1 MSRYWAWTAAVFVLA
16 AGNFGCY
23 YDQWQNAER
32 DNRVLREDLARAKQD
47 LTDCELMNRQK
58 DTTIDSLNKQIG
70 AKDETIGAMTTELA
84 NLRKTLDQA
93 QALLDKYVGKGL
105 EAPIIVKQALPEP
118 LHKELKALAEAYP
131 EQIEYLPEK
140 GAVRWK
146 ADLLFPL
153 GSDQLNAS
161 SASIDA
167 LKKFA
172 DIVQSSEAAG
182 FDVIVVG
189 HTDTTPIVRPETLA
203 EHKTNWHLSA
213 HRAISVMSL
222 LAEQGVGMTR
232 MGVMGYGEHRP
243 IADNGT
249 KEGKAKNR
257 RVEIY
262 LVPKESVNAVGQ
274 GIFQTKDKSLAFM
287 RVDSRDNVGS

>member
-1 MSRYWAWTAAVFVLA
+1 MRMYWAWTATVLVLA

-23 YDQWQNAER
+23 YDQWQNSER
-32 DNRVLREDLARAKQD
+32 ANRVLTEDLARAKQD
-47 LTDCELMNRQK
+47 LVDCELMNRQK
-58 DTTIDSLNKQIG
+58 DTTIDSLNKQLG
-70 AKDETIGAMTTELA
+70 AKDETIAAMTAELA

-105 EAPIIVKQALPEP
+105 EPPIIVKQALPDP
-118 LHKELKALAEAYP
+118 LHKELKALAEAFP
-131 EQIEYLPEK
+131 EEIEYLPEK

-153 GSDQLNAS
+153 GSDQLNAA
-161 SASIDA
+161 SASLDA
-167 LKKFA
+167 LRRFA
-172 DIVQSSEAAG
+172 DIVQSDKATG
-182 FDVIVVG
+182 FEVIVVG
-189 HTDTTPIVRPETLA
+189 HTCITPIVRPETLA

-222 LAEQGVGMTR
+222 LAEQGVGMSR

-262 LVPKESVNAVGQ
+262 LVPKESVQAVGM
-274 GIFQTKDKSLAFM
+274 GIFEVEDKSLAFM
-287 RVDSRDNVGS
+287 RAGTRDNMGS

>member
-1 MSRYWAWTAAVFVLA
+1 
-16 AGNFGCY
+16 
-23 YDQWQNAER
+23 
-32 DNRVLREDLARAKQD
+32 
-47 LTDCELMNRQK
+47 MNRQK
-58 DTTIDSLNKQIG
+58 DTTIDSLNNQLS
-70 AKDETIGAMTTELA
+70 AKDETIGTMTAELE

-93 QALLDKYVGKGL
+93 QALLEKNLGKGL
-105 EAPIIVKQALPEP
+105 ERPIIIKQALPDP
-118 LHKELKALAEAYP
+118 LHDELKKLAEAFP

-153 GSDQLNAS
+153 GSDQLNAA
-161 SASIDA
+161 SASLEA

-172 DIVQSSEAAG
+172 GIVQSDKAAG
-182 FDVIVVG
+182 FEVIVVG
-189 HTDTTPIVRPETLA
+189 HTCTTPIVRPETLA

-222 LAEQGVGMTR
+222 LAEQGVGMPR

-262 LVPKESVNAVGQ
+262 LVPKESVQAVGM
-274 GIFQTKDKSLAFM
+274 GIFQVEDQDLAFM
-287 RVDSRDNVGS
+287 RAGNPDNVGS

>member
-1 MSRYWAWTAAVFVLA
+1 MRMYWAWTAAVLVLVVS
-16 AGNFGCY
+16 NFGCY

-32 DNRVLREDLARAKQD
+32 DNRVLREDLSRSKQD

-58 DTTIDSLNKQIG
+58 DTTIDSLNKQIA
-70 AKDETIGAMTTELA
+70 AKDETIGAMTAELA
-84 NLRKTLDQA
+84 NLRKSLDQA
-93 QALLDKYVGKGL
+93 QALLEKYVGKGL
-105 EAPIIVKQALPEP
+105 DKPIIIKQALPDP
-118 LHKELKALAEAYP
+118 LHQELKALAEAFP
-131 EQIEYLPEK
+131 DEIEYLPEK

-153 GSDQLNAS
+153 GSDQLNVAS
-161 SASIDA
+161 TSLDA
-167 LKKFA
+167 LKQFA
-172 DIVQSSEAAG
+172 DIVQSDKAAG
-182 FDVIVVG
+182 FEVIVVG
-189 HTDTTPIVRPETLA
+189 HTCTTPIVRPETLA

-222 LAEQGVGMTR
+222 LGEQGVGMKR

-249 KEGKAKNR
+249 KAGKAKNR

-262 LVPKESVNAVGQ
+262 LVPKDAVQAVGQ
-274 GIFQTKDKSLAFM
+274 GIYQTKDKSLAFM
-287 RVDSRDNVGS
+287 KAGHPGNVGS

>member
-1 MSRYWAWTAAVFVLA
+1 MIRYWAWTATVLVLA
-16 AGNFGCY
+16 AGNLGCY
-23 YDQWQNAER
+23 YDQLQNAER
-32 DNRVLREDLARAKQD
+32 DNRVLREDLSRTKQD
-47 LTDCELMNRQK
+47 LMDCESMNRQK
-58 DTTIDSLNKQIG
+58 DTTIDSLNKQLS
-70 AKDETIGAMTTELA
+70 AKDETIGTMTAELA
-84 NLRKTLDQA
+84 HLRNTLDQA
-93 QALLDKYVGKGL
+93 QALLEKNLGKGL
-105 EAPIIVKQALPEP
+105 ERPIIVERVLPEP
-118 LHKELKALAEAYP
+118 LHKELQALAEAFP

-153 GSDQLNAS
+153 GSDQLNAA
-161 SASIDA
+161 SASLEA

-172 DIVQSSEAAG
+172 GIVQSNKAAG
-182 FDVIVVG
+182 FEVIVVG
-189 HTDTTPIVRPETLA
+189 HTCTTPIVRPETLA

-222 LAEQGVGMTR
+222 LAEQGVGMPR

-249 KEGKAKNR
+249 TEGKAKNR

-262 LVPKESVNAVGQ
+262 LVPKESVQAVGMGVFQVEDQ
-274 GIFQTKDKSLAFM
+274 GLAFM
-287 RVDSRDNVGS
+287 RAGNPDNVGS